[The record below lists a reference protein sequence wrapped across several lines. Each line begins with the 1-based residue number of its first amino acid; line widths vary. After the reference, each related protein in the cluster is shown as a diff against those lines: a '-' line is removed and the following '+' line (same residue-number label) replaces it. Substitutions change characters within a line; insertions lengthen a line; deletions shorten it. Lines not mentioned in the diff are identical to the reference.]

1 MLSRPRTGGVI
12 NVAANPTVISKAGER
27 VNVTLTSTRPI
38 LGFLVTTVLPD
49 GTKVGKWDTSPTI
62 RVPAMCPDQV
72 NTDTITHNDKL
83 PWETFSVSLTYVAP
97 LDALDGESY
106 TIRVITLHG
115 TEEDTIQLTGEFAN
129 NTLVV
134 TTKLVDSPG
143 PPARTV
149 PRNSTAPSPASTN
162 TVLSALSAFAL
173 ATACLL
179 LA

>member
-1 MLSRPRTGGVI
+1 M
-12 NVAANPTVISKAGER
+12 AADPTVISKAGER
-27 VNVTLTSTRPI
+27 VNVTLSSRRPI

-49 GTKVGKWDTSPTI
+49 GTKVGKWETSSTI
-62 RVPAMCPDQV
+62 RVPAMCADQV
-72 NTDTITHNDKL
+72 NTDTITHNVKL
-83 PWETFSVSLTYVAP
+83 PWETFSLSLTYIAP

-115 TEEDTIQLTGEFAN
+115 TEDDTIQLTGEFAN

-134 TTKLVDSPG
+134 TTKLVESPG

-149 PRNSTAPSPASTN
+149 PRNSTAPSSASTH
-162 TVLSALSAFAL
+162 TVLSALFAL
-173 ATACLL
+173 SFATACLL